1 MRFHVAAALVL
12 VLVCAAALW
21 RAELFT
27 VARPGDRPR
36 PLALVPEARRP
47 VTELDVVL
55 PAVPVGMERLRRGDG
70 VLLVHYWAMWER
82 HGAAQAAALDS
93 LSHSPALRELRV
105 AVVCFDPFPSVSRF
119 VARRR
124 LSLDVLLDG
133 RGELRRALPCPSIP
147 YTYVL
152 DPAGRIAVAQAGEVD
167 WFAPGTREV
176 LRALLDEPASPRE
189 QGACLPSEDSESRSG
204 LRSQPGGLKSL
215 LRLAGTSGS
224 HSIPAGQG
232 LRGSLRSSDLGASSS
247 ALLTGRPRI
256 GRNRLSPTYWRK
268 SSS

>member
-1 MRFHVAAALVL
+1 MKFHVAAALVL
-12 VLVCAAALW
+12 VLVCAASVW
-21 RAELFT
+21 RAQLFI

-36 PLALVPEARRP
+36 PLALAPEARRP
-47 VTELDVVL
+47 VVDLDVAL
-55 PAVPVGMERLRRGDG
+55 PAVPVGMKRLRRGDG

-93 LSHSPALRELRV
+93 LRRSPALRDLRV

-124 LSLDVLLDG
+124 LKLDVLLDG

-167 WFAPGTREV
+167 WFAPGTREA
-176 LRALLDEPASPRE
+176 LEALLREGRAPGDSAHAS
-189 QGACLPSEDSESRSG
+189 
-204 LRSQPGGLKSL
+204 
-215 LRLAGTSGS
+215 
-224 HSIPAGQG
+224 
-232 LRGSLRSSDLGASSS
+232 
-247 ALLTGRPRI
+247 GR
-256 GRNRLSPTYWRK
+256 
-268 SSS
+268 